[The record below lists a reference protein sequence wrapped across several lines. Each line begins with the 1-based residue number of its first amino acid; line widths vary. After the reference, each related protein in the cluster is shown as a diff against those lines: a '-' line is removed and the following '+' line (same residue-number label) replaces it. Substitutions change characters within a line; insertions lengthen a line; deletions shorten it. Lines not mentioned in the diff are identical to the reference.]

1 METVTGVF
9 QSRSEA
15 EEAIQ
20 LLSSIGISRDRI
32 GLLTPDMSERQV
44 ETSVRT
50 TDSEAPGMGAAMGGA
65 VGAALGVASGATLGA
80 AAASLV
86 VPGVGPVLAI
96 GLIGAALLG
105 AGGAVTGVLVGESI
119 EEGLGEGLPHED
131 VYLYEEALRH
141 GRSVVIAF
149 AEDGAQADRA
159 KDVIVRAGG
168 EDIDAIR
175 ENWWRELRDK
185 EQQHYETNGR
195 DFGNDEVSY
204 RRGFQCALHPKRRAK
219 SYAEAEPELR
229 SSYGDNQLDSAFRHG
244 YERGRSY
251 QQSVREKR
259 KA

>member
-9 QSRSEA
+9 QLRTQA

-20 LLSSIGISRDRI
+20 LLSSLGIPRDLI

-65 VGAALGVASGATLGA
+65 VGAALGVAGGASLGA
-80 AAASLV
+80 AAASVLI
-86 VPGVGPVLAI
+86 PGVGPVLAV
-96 GLIGAALLG
+96 GLIAAAILG
-105 AGGAVTGVLVGESI
+105 AGGAATGVAIGESI

-149 AEDGAQADRA
+149 AEDSAQADRA
-159 KDVIVRAGG
+159 REALLRAGG
-168 EDIDAIR
+168 EDLDVVR
-175 ENWWRELRDK
+175 ENWWRQLKSE
-185 EQQHYETNGR
+185 EQRQYEANGR
-195 DFGNDEVSY
+195 DFANDEVSY
-204 RRGFQCALHPKRRAK
+204 RRGFQCALHPKRRGK

-229 SSYGDNQLDSAFRHG
+229 SSYGDSQLDSAFRHG
-244 YERGRSY
+244 YERGRGY
-251 QQSVREKR
+251 QQRIREKR

>member
-1 METVTGVF
+1 MEIVTGVF

-15 EEAIQ
+15 EEAVR
-20 LLSSIGISRDRI
+20 LLRSLGISQDRI

-65 VGAALGVASGATLGA
+65 VGAALGIAGGASLGA
-80 AAASLV
+80 AAASLL

-105 AGGAVTGVLVGESI
+105 AGGAATGVVVGESI
-119 EEGLGEGLPHED
+119 EKGLGEGLPRED
-131 VYLYEEALRH
+131 VYLYEDALRH
-141 GRSVVIAF
+141 GRSVVIGF

-159 KDVIVRAGG
+159 REALDRAGG
-168 EDIDAIR
+168 EDIDAVR
-175 ENWWRELRDK
+175 EKWWRELKDEERR
-185 EQQHYETNGR
+185 HYEPNGR
-195 DFGNDEVSY
+195 DFEHDEVSY
-204 RRGFQCALHPKRRAK
+204 RRGFQCALHPKRRGK
-219 SYAEAEPELR
+219 SYVEAEQELR
-229 SSYGDNQLDSAFRHG
+229 SSYGVNQLDSAFRHG

-251 QQSVREKR
+251 QQSIKEKG